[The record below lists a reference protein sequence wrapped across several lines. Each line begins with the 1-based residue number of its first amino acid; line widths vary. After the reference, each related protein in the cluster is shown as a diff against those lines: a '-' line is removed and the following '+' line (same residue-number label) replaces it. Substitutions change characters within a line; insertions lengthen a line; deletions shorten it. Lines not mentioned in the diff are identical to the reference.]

1 MLCSRR
7 EFLRRAGTVTLAG
20 TLLLEEMADNAWSR
34 SPGAR
39 PNIIF
44 IFADD
49 HASEAISAYGSYLKD
64 YARTPNIDR
73 LAREGMLFRNCLCN
87 NSICSPSRASVL
99 TGQYSHKNGVRGLNG
114 TINENS
120 PWFSAELQK
129 AGYQTAVVG
138 KWHLK
143 SWPKGFDRFWVT
155 KGQGRYFNPTFYTK
169 PDGGKVSETGYS
181 TDVYADYALR
191 WLRQRDTEKPFL
203 LCLHFKA
210 PHHPYDY
217 AQRHGKLLEGVKIP
231 EPPNLYEDIA
241 KTSPRLKNGRGQVM
255 EDKSRNG
262 YYSRHVK
269 DKVPPMPPHNAN
281 NRKARVAAAY
291 QHMMLK
297 YIRCI
302 TANDEA
308 VGRVLDFLDDNNLS
322 DSTIVVYTADQGY
335 WLGQHGLY
343 DKRLILE
350 ESLRMPLLVRY
361 PGVVKAGSVSEKIA
375 MNNDFG
381 PTFLDY
387 AGAAIPRAMQG
398 VSLRPLLESKPPTDW
413 RTDAFYC
420 YWSRPG
426 HWGVRTERYTLAHFP
441 RTDEFEFYDNQ
452 NDPWQMVNQANNP
465 AYAEAVAD
473 CEQRLA
479 RLVREIDFSP
489 GDYPGA

>member
-1 MLCSRR
+1 MTRR
-7 EFLRRAGTVTLAG
+7 EFLRTLSLAIGASAFVNSSRAGVA
-20 TLLLEEMADNAWSR
+20 SR
-34 SPGAR
+34 K

-64 YARTPNIDR
+64 YAKTPNIDR
-73 LAREGMLFRNCLCN
+73 LAKEGMLFRNCLCN
-87 NSICSPSRASVL
+87 NSICSPSRASIL

-120 PWFSAELQK
+120 PWFSKELQK

-138 KWHLK
+138 KWHLR
-143 SWPKGFDRFWVT
+143 SWPQGFDRFWVT
-155 KGQGRYFNPTFYTK
+155 KGQGRYFNPTFYTE

-181 TDVYADYALR
+181 TDVYTNYALR
-191 WLRQRDTEKPFL
+191 WLQQRDPEKPFL
-203 LCLHFKA
+203 LCLQFKA

-217 AQRHGKLLEGVKIP
+217 AERHDKLLEGVEIP

-241 KTSPRLKNGRGQVM
+241 RTSPRLKNGRGQVM
-255 EDKSRNG
+255 EDESRNG
-262 YYSRHVK
+262 YYGRHIK
-269 DKVPPMPPHNAN
+269 DTVPPMPPHDAK

-291 QHMMLK
+291 QHMVLK

-308 VGRVLDFLDDNNLS
+308 VGRILKYLDDKKLSNN
-322 DSTIVVYTADQGY
+322 TIVVYTSDQGY

-350 ESLRMPLLVRY
+350 ESLKMPLLVRY
-361 PGVVKAGSVSEKIA
+361 PRAVKAGSVCRKIA

-387 AGAAIPRAMQG
+387 AGVAIPEAMQG
-398 VSLRPLLESKPPTDW
+398 VSLRPLLEGKPPADW

-420 YWSRPG
+420 YWSKPS

-441 RTDEFEFYDNQ
+441 GTDEFEFYDNQ
-452 NDPWQMVNQANNP
+452 KDPWQMINEAVNP
-465 AYAEAVAD
+465 AYAPAIAD

-489 GDYPGA
+489 DDYPGAKVK

>member
-1 MLCSRR
+1 MTGKQLD
-7 EFLRRAGTVTLAG
+7 LLTVVVFVC
-20 TLLLEEMADNAWSR
+20 TLLSSMA
-34 SPGAR
+34 GAAETR

-49 HASEAISAYGSYLKD
+49 HAAEAISAYGSHLKD

-73 LAREGMLFRNCLCN
+73 LATEGMLFRNCLCN

-114 TINENS
+114 TVNEDS
-120 PWFSAELQK
+120 PWFSVELQK
-129 AGYQTAVVG
+129 AGYQTAVIG

-143 SWPKGFDRFWVT
+143 SWPRGFDRFWVI
-155 KGQGRYFNPTFYTK
+155 KGQGTYFNPTFYTE
-169 PDGGKVSETGYS
+169 PNGGIVKETGYS

-191 WLRQRDTEKPFL
+191 WLAQRDTKRPFL
-203 LCLHFKA
+203 LCLQFKA

-217 AQRHGKLLEGVKIP
+217 AERHAGLLAGVEIP

-241 KTSPRLKNGRGQVM
+241 TTSPRLKNGRGQVM

-262 YYSRHVK
+262 YYERHVN
-269 DKVPPMPPHNAN
+269 DTVPPMPPHDATD
-281 NRKARVAAAY
+281 RKARVAAAY
-291 QHMMLK
+291 QHMMHK

-308 VGRVLDFLDDNNLS
+308 VGRVLDYLDDNRLTDN
-322 DSTIVVYTADQGY
+322 TIVVYSADQGY

-350 ESLRMPLLVRY
+350 ESLKMPLLVRY
-361 PGVVKAGSVSEKIA
+361 PRGVKAGSVCERIA

-387 AGAAIPRAMQG
+387 AGVARPKAMQG
-398 VSLRPLLESKPPTDW
+398 RSLRPLLEGKAPADW

-420 YWSRPG
+420 YWAKPS
-426 HWGVRTERYTLAHFP
+426 HWGVRTDRYTLARFP
-441 RTDEFEFYDNQ
+441 GTDELEFYDNQ
-452 NDPWQMVNQANNP
+452 RDPWQMVNQAANP
-465 AYAEAVAD
+465 AYAEAIAD
-473 CEQRLA
+473 CRQRLE
-479 RLVREIDFSP
+479 RLVREIDFHP
-489 GDYPGA
+489 TDYPGAAGRRDRK